1 MKTVIVMFSRPYV
14 VEMEV
19 EDDYDPEEVEA
30 LARDKV
36 IEAEHL
42 YSRKLEFD
50 GIEEGVEE

>member
-1 MKTVIVMFSRPYV
+1 MKTVAVMFSRPYV

-19 EDDYDPEEVEA
+19 EDDYNPLEVEA

-36 IEAEHL
+36 IDAEHL

-50 GIEEGVEE
+50 GIEEDYEE